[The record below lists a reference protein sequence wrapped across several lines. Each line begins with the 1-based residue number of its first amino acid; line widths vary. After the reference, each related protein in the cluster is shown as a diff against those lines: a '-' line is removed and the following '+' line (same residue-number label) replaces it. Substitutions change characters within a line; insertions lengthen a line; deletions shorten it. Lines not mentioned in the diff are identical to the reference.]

1 MIALREARI
10 RKLLTVRGLAKLADI
25 SPVTLQDIEA
35 GRRTPQPGTLRK
47 LAAALELDPGEGAEF
62 RRAIE
67 GAIEGKDAA

>member
-10 RKLLTVRGLAKLADI
+10 RKLLTVRGLAKLAGI

-35 GRRTPQPGTLRK
+35 GRRTPQPGTMRK
-47 LAAALELDPGEGAEF
+47 LATALELDPGEVAEF